1 MERNGTARAS
11 LSEPEKRKHR
21 CCFTGHRPEKL
32 KCGETEA
39 RALLVEHI
47 RSAYSHS
54 FSTFITGMARGIDL
68 WAAEIVLAEKAAHP
82 DIHLIC
88 ALPHPDFEKR
98 WGMTAQRQYQDI
110 LRRADLV
117 RVICPEFSMGAYQKR
132 NIWMVDHSSLVLAF
146 FNGEPG
152 GTANTIAYA
161 HEKGVPVRIINEG

>member
-47 RSAYSHS
+47 RSAYSHG
-54 FSTFITGMARGIDL
+54 FSTFITGIARGIDL

-82 DIHLIC
+82 DIHLIF
-88 ALPHPDFEKR
+88 PI
-98 WGMTAQRQYQDI
+98 QI
-110 LRRADLV
+110 LRSL
-117 RVICPEFSMGAYQKR
+117 GA
-132 NIWMVDHSSLVLAF
+132 
-146 FNGEPG
+146 
-152 GTANTIAYA
+152 
-161 HEKGVPVRIINEG
+161 